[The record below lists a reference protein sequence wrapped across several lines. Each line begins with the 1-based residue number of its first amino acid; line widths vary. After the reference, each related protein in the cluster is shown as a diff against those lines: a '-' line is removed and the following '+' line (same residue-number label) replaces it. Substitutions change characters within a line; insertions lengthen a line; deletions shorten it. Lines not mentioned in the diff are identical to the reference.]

1 MSTYKIFLNYTDAH
15 DVDEDLRTITHH
27 GGDWTH
33 ICRAGVTERFISTDT
48 SFVNEY
54 VASYVCEHHLLTLDG
69 YHNVGHKIPTDQSI
83 HMYLYL
89 YKFI

>member
-1 MSTYKIFLNYTDAH
+1 MSTYKNTRGPRNRASCISYMSTYKIFLNYTDAH

-54 VASYVCEHHLLTLDG
+54 VASYV
-69 YHNVGHKIPTDQSI
+69 
-83 HMYLYL
+83 
-89 YKFI
+89 

>member
-1 MSTYKIFLNYTDAH
+1 MSTSKIFLNYTDWA

-54 VASYVCEHHLLTLDG
+54 VASYV
-69 YHNVGHKIPTDQSI
+69 
-83 HMYLYL
+83 
-89 YKFI
+89 